1 MMGHPPFKTSGSAL
15 IKVLLVTGSYPP
27 MRCGVGDYTAGL
39 ARALRDSGKARV
51 AVLIGEDGE
60 EDAGIEMIRIRGW
73 SLRNALGALR
83 AVVKWK
89 PDVVHLQFPTQGYRS
104 DWLPWILPLLLRLAH
119 VRVVQTWHEIMPMGR
134 RSLPLCFTAGAV
146 VVVRP
151 NYIESTAGWC
161 RRFLAKRRIVF
172 VPSAPSIP
180 RAGLA
185 ENERARLHAELA
197 AGQDR
202 VVSYFGFAYPHKGI
216 EALFEVAD
224 PRRDRLVLICDL
236 REGDPYHRLIL
247 DRCRNA
253 PWDGK
258 ASVTGFLPA
267 EEIASVLSASDAVVL
282 PFTGG
287 GGDWN
292 SSLQAAAIQGVFVV
306 TTSSTAR
313 GYDAKHN
320 VHYCPPGD
328 TACMRSALESGIGRR
343 IEPAGEANREWA
355 RIAGAHLRVYGELL
369 APASHHP

>member
-1 MMGHPPFKTSGSAL
+1 M
-15 IKVLLVTGSYPP
+15 
-27 MRCGVGDYTAGL
+27 
-39 ARALRDSGKARV
+39 
-51 AVLIGEDGE
+51 
-60 EDAGIEMIRIRGW
+60 
-73 SLRNALGALR
+73 
-83 AVVKWK
+83 
-89 PDVVHLQFPTQGYRS
+89 
-104 DWLPWILPLLLRLAH
+104 
-119 VRVVQTWHEIMPMGR
+119 
-134 RSLPLCFTAGAV
+134 
-146 VVVRP
+146 
-151 NYIESTAGWC
+151 
-161 RRFLAKRRIVF
+161 
-172 VPSAPSIP
+172 
-180 RAGLA
+180 
-185 ENERARLHAELA
+185 
-197 AGQDR
+197 
-202 VVSYFGFAYPHKGI
+202 SYFGFAYPHKGI

-320 VHYCPPGD
+320 IHYCPPGD

>member
-1 MMGHPPFKTSGSAL
+1 MGHPPFKTSGSAL

-27 MRCGVGDYTAGL
+27 MPCGVGDYTAGL

-51 AVLIGEDGE
+51 AVLIGGRDGE
-60 EDAGIEMIRIRGW
+60 EEAGIEMIRIRGW
-73 SLRNALGALR
+73 GLRNALGALR
-83 AVVKWK
+83 AMAKWK
-89 PDVVHLQFPTQGYRS
+89 PDLVHLQFPTQGYRS
-104 DWLPWILPLLLRLAH
+104 HWLPWILPLLLRLARI
-119 VRVVQTWHEIMPMGR
+119 RVVQTWHEVMPMGL
-134 RSLPLCFTAGAV
+134 RSLPLCFAPGPV

-151 NYIESTAGWC
+151 NYLESTARWC
-161 RRFLAKRRIVF
+161 RPLLANRRITF
-172 VPSAPSIP
+172 VPGAPSIP
-180 RAGLA
+180 RARLA
-185 ENERARLHAELA
+185 VHERARLHAKLA
-197 AGQDR
+197 AGQVR

-224 PRRDRLVLICDL
+224 PRKDSLVLICDL

-247 DRCRNA
+247 DRCRSA

-282 PFTGG
+282 PFAAG

-313 GYDAKHN
+313 GYDARHN

-328 TACMRSALESGIGRR
+328 IACMRAALESGIGRR

-355 RIAGAHLRVYGELL
+355 RIAGVHLRVYGDLL